1 MTTFEGGISYDINT
15 STFEFDFQTS
25 KGENLIIGFDE
36 LPLEKILLESFDS
49 SNIYYFGY
57 EFTKD
62 TSSQVRTK
70 FFHELRFND
79 NFTSKENKENFVKLA
94 LTKLKHQTGSVYD
107 FDILVIPKSRSS
119 LNAYMVNIFS
129 RMTNINFELIELV
142 KDFPQNI
149 KFDWAKFEL
158 EELNSIIN
166 GVPRYTG
173 KQKQEQIYFVEN
185 MLNNI
190 HQSDYFSIAE
200 STRRN
205 KYKKYFSGYL
215 KLESNHQR
223 DDYQLIRNTKKPILV
238 IDDVTTTGTT
248 LLECLKNLRD
258 INDTVDII
266 LFTLI
271 GKKIF

>member
-1 MTTFEGGISYDINT
+1 MDISYDINT
-15 STFEFDFQTS
+15 STFEFDFQTC

-36 LPLEKILLESFDS
+36 LPLEKILLDSNDS

-57 EFTKD
+57 EFNKD
-62 TSSQVRTK
+62 TTSQVRTK

-94 LTKLKHQTGSVYD
+94 LTKLKHEIGSVYD

-129 RMTNINFELIELV
+129 KMTNINFEIIELV

-158 EELNSIIN
+158 EELHSSVN
-166 GVPRYTG
+166 GIARYTE
-173 KQKQEQIYFVEN
+173 KQKQEQINVVEN
-185 MLNNI
+185 MLIDI

-205 KYKKYFSGYL
+205 KYKKYFYGYL
-215 KLESNHQR
+215 KLDSEHKR
-223 DDYQLIRNTKKPILV
+223 DDYQLIRDTKKPILV